1 MIICIFSPLFH
12 GTEKMG
18 IFDLNVIIHMAM
30 FQHLP
35 VEFDCWIL
43 LDLAKGHGKR
53 QLWMPGGRNGK
64 ESEGNL
70 GVTEL
75 LLLHCCTDSHHGGA
89 GAPREGET
97 DTERREMSD

>member
-1 MIICIFSPLFH
+1 
-12 GTEKMG
+12 MG

-53 QLWMPGGRNGK
+53 GSSGCREEEMGRNLNP
-64 ESEGNL
+64 SH
-70 GVTEL
+70 
-75 LLLHCCTDSHHGGA
+75 LLLHCCTDSHQGGA